1 MEHPRLV
8 RRGRGSRLWS
18 RSMKRDFCLL
28 GQHPGLCRW
37 VPRGPQWGGDDGGR
51 SVNSGSRRPLVGP
64 QTKTSHTVLCPSSWP
79 DIKRSGPGP
88 ALWGRPPHPISHR
101 ATSFNVHTSPVSG
114 KCKFLR
120 GNPHSTGPPT
130 HYGLSRD
137 IAMGAKVGAG
147 HGTGSRRYRE
157 DRRARDTAGE
167 AAATRHGVPG
177 VGSMA
182 GSTDRPPTARQRGR
196 SSRRPAGTAGSPGDQ
211 AGGRRLAVL
220 GRLRVPP

>member
-1 MEHPRLV
+1 
-8 RRGRGSRLWS
+8 
-18 RSMKRDFCLL
+18 MKRDFCLL

-88 ALWGRPPHPISHR
+88 ALWGRPPPPHFPQGNFIQCTHVPCVRKMQVSQRKPTFYR
-101 ATSFNVHTSPVSG
+101 APHTLWFV
-114 KCKFLR
+114 K
-120 GNPHSTGPPT
+120 GPC
-130 HYGLSRD
+130 H
-137 IAMGAKVGAG
+137 
-147 HGTGSRRYRE
+147 GSRGWG
-157 DRRARDTAGE
+157 RARDRE
-167 AAATRHGVPG
+167 QEVPRRPESQG
-177 VGSMA
+177 HCGGGGGHTPRGPRSW
-182 GSTDRPPTARQRGR
+182 GQWQGLRTTPPPTARQRGR